1 MSATVSLSGRADWL
15 GEKHLQRLLAV
26 LADGGEAARVAGGA
40 VRTVVDKVFATGRDE
55 SEWVADEMAPAT
67 LDQLGLFLRS
77 AEHGVY
83 VNVRAQGAS
92 VHPLTTEGLLQ
103 LLREQ
108 NWASVP
114 FDEWVTTSRGLIVV
128 GGTFETVGM
137 GGEVVLEVFVTD
149 GRSVANLAGPGERAV
164 IAAVTPSVQRLAS
177 TLRFE

>member
-1 MSATVSLSGRADWL
+1 MRIELGDHRVSIDPS
-15 GEKHLQRLLAV
+15 
-26 LADGGEAARVAGGA
+26 
-40 VRTVVDKVFATGRDE
+40 T
-55 SEWVADEMAPAT
+55 EWIADEMQPAT

-83 VNVRAQGAS
+83 VNVRAQEPGG
-92 VHPLTTEGLLQ
+92 HPLTSEGLLG

-108 NWASVP
+108 SWASAP
-114 FDEWVTTSRGLIVV
+114 FDEWVTTSNEVVVV

-149 GRSVANLAGPGERAV
+149 GHTVANLAGPGPRAV
-164 IAAVTPSVQRLAS
+164 IAAVTPAVQRLAS